1 MIFVYKF
8 LTLFLYPLF
17 IFIIYVRK
25 IFGKEDSIRFKEKI
39 FLSSIQVSRVKSK
52 KLIWFHAAS
61 IGEIQS
67 IKNLIEY
74 YHKNGYEI
82 LITTVT
88 KTAAQLVKDK
98 ILKNDLI
105 HHRYFP
111 IDVTF
116 LIRKFLNTWSPNLI
130 IFVDSEIWPNLM
142 TEIKKKNIRSLIVN
156 ARITKKTY
164 DKWILFSSFS
174 KKIFSIFDLCLT
186 ANNETLTFLKNL
198 QAKNVKHFGNLK
210 LSNSSPGS
218 LQKGVNKDI
227 LTKKKFWCAVSTHK
241 GEDSFFVK
249 THLKLKEKIKNII
262 TIIIPRHINR
272 SYQIKNEIQKLNL
285 KVQVVNR
292 DDKIDEN
299 KEILIINS
307 FGNLNGY
314 LNNAKSIFMG
324 KSLLKRFRNTG
335 GQNPIEAAKLGCKI
349 YHGPYVYNFTD
360 IYKKLGQ
367 LNISKEI
374 LNESDLAT
382 NIIEDFN
389 TPKIRDLKSIEVID
403 KVGRDILQKTIREIN
418 KLL

>member
-1 MIFVYKF
+1 M
-8 LTLFLYPLF
+8 
-17 IFIIYVRK
+17 
-25 IFGKEDSIRFKEKI
+25 
-39 FLSSIQVSRVKSK
+39 
-52 KLIWFHAAS
+52 
-61 IGEIQS
+61 
-67 IKNLIEY
+67 
-74 YHKNGYEI
+74 
-82 LITTVT
+82 
-88 KTAAQLVKDK
+88 
-98 ILKNDLI
+98 
-105 HHRYFP
+105 
-111 IDVTF
+111 
-116 LIRKFLNTWSPNLI
+116 
-130 IFVDSEIWPNLM
+130 
-142 TEIKKKNIRSLIVN
+142 
-156 ARITKKTY
+156 
-164 DKWILFSSFS
+164 
-174 KKIFSIFDLCLT
+174 
-186 ANNETLTFLKNL
+186 
-198 QAKNVKHFGNLK
+198 
-210 LSNSSPGS
+210 
-218 LQKGVNKDI
+218 
-227 LTKKKFWCAVSTHK
+227 
-241 GEDSFFVK
+241 
-249 THLKLKEKIKNII
+249 
-262 TIIIPRHINR
+262 
-272 SYQIKNEIQKLNL
+272 
-285 KVQVVNR
+285 NR